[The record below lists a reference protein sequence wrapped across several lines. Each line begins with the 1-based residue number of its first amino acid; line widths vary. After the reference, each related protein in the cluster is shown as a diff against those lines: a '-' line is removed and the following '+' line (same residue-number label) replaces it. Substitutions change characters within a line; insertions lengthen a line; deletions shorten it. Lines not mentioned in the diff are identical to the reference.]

1 MKIKKWRP
9 PDKWPKKPKAC
20 KLDTYRLSTSA
31 DFFAGYSSAY
41 RASRYALLDNLSIS
55 ITSGIWAICQ
65 DLRFYKPFSIRFNKT
80 ATRIIHF
87 KPNTQPGTFNLCT
100 RALRGLG
107 FDFCGGGYVCQH

>member
-9 PDKWPKKPKAC
+9 PDKWPKKPKAP
-20 KLDTYRLSTSA
+20 KRLTCGLSKNA
-31 DFFAGYSSAY
+31 DFSAGHFSAKC
-41 RASRYALLDNLSIS
+41 ASRYALLDNLSIS

-65 DLRFYKPFSIRFNKT
+65 DLRFYKPFSTRFNKT
-80 ATRIIHF
+80 ARRIVHF

-107 FDFCGGGYVCQH
+107 FDFCGGWYVYQH